1 MFSQSFSSQLC
12 KTHLWCQLLMEVSPD
27 KVDEEHL
34 LVHVTAGGAAGALAS
49 AVTTPLDVVKTRL
62 QCQVHRPGRSYPKD
76 FRGQFLGWKLSLSNF
91 SSSEQPSG
99 EGRTARALSQAYQSW
114 RKKCTKREISMP
126 DRTARSGKLQSSLS
140 KEFVLRVGECQAWL
154 FFKWLQVVIVLQF
167 SSRTKSLTEWKIWDR
182 EREGEREIFFNS
194 VKLEQCEALKEPCLW
209 LRAPPGSKWLLDA
222 CVFSFIL
229 YLLLDWMEGLKGFW
243 TLVRE
248 WQGVSGAQRFMS
260 CSVVDAVRRI
270 VAEEGLSALLRGLR
284 PRVLF
289 HTPAAAICWST
300 YEAGKSFFSD
310 CA

>member
-1 MFSQSFSSQLC
+1 
-12 KTHLWCQLLMEVSPD
+12 MEN
-27 KVDEEHL
+27 L
-34 LVHVTAGGAAGALAS
+34 
-49 AVTTPLDVVKTRL
+49 R
-62 QCQVHRPGRSYPKD
+62 Q
-76 FRGQFLGWKLSLSNF
+76 
-91 SSSEQPSG
+91 
-99 EGRTARALSQAYQSW
+99 
-114 RKKCTKREISMP
+114 REK
-126 DRTARSGKLQSSLS
+126 G
-140 KEFVLRVGECQAWL
+140 
-154 FFKWLQVVIVLQF
+154 
-167 SSRTKSLTEWKIWDR
+167 
-182 EREGEREIFFNS
+182 REIFFNC

-209 LRAPPGSKWLLDA
+209 LRAPQGSKRLLDA

-300 YEAGKSFFSD
+300 YEAGKSFLSNCDWMPKNLIIKLPVSSKRGFNPSTTN
-310 CA
+310 AELPNSSLKRVRPSLVRRPTILMFRYPLGLGLVTIVLYLVFAGL